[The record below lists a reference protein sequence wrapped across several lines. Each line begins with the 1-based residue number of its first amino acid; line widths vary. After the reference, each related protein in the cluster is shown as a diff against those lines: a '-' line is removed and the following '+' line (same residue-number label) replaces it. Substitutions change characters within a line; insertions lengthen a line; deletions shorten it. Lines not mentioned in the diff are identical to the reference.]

1 MALFRM
7 FTCARLTSN
16 KLADDLLKFA
26 AARRSGRKDI
36 HVVFDVYYKNS
47 IKNAETRNR
56 STSELRFKTIVGSS
70 QTGQWG
76 VFLSN
81 RNNKVAL
88 IRFLCQDGKENV
100 WHWRRKIICC
110 FCWAMLLH
118 KGWWSCELI
127 EDLDCN
133 QEVADTRMMLHAQH
147 LWHSSENY
155 SCMKLM
161 FLLSRSPYLLKF
173 QVTCVFV
180 LAL

>member
-16 KLADDLLKFA
+16 KLADDLLKFT

-100 WHWRRKIICC
+100 
-110 FCWAMLLH
+110 
-118 KGWWSCELI
+118 
-127 EDLDCN
+127 
-133 QEVADTRMMLHAQH
+133 
-147 LWHSSENY
+147 
-155 SCMKLM
+155 
-161 FLLSRSPYLLKF
+161 
-173 QVTCVFV
+173 
-180 LAL
+180 